1 MRCLEVAVNGERFC
15 LAGAAHVPML
25 WASVTHGGPDD
36 ATDRDKTSL
45 TVHGLSGDVGT
56 DWYWGAERFALM
68 AGDIVT
74 IRVVDEGAAENPTPL
89 PVPPILA
96 KLRER
101 HQALNRKRAAL
112 RESFTGLD
120 LSALEEQS
128 RASLKG
134 LFFWCA
140 LVVLG
145 LALWFFAS

>member
-15 LAGAAHVPML
+15 LAGAAHVPMFC
-25 WASVTHGGPDD
+25 ASVTRGGPDD
-36 ATDRDKTSL
+36 ATDGDKTSL
-45 TVHGLSGDVGT
+45 TVHGLSCDVGT
-56 DWYWGAERFALM
+56 DYYWGAERFALM

-74 IRVVDEGAAENPTPL
+74 IRVVDEATAENPTPF

-101 HQALNRKRAAL
+101 HRALSRKRAAL

-120 LSALEEQS
+120 QSALEEQS
-128 RASLKG
+128 RASLKR

-140 LVVLG
+140 LVVLD